1 MEIGFDEPV
10 NFYMFCDG
18 NRGNDGWRLTTG
30 VRGVYL
36 KTYYAGFYLITQE
49 EMLKNPSNGTAFCRR
64 LKLGVR
70 PVLSMDSDDYITA
83 LSSVTYRAET
93 RARLESERNI

>member
-1 MEIGFDEPV
+1 LENLVET
-10 NFYMFCDG
+10 Y
-18 NRGNDGWRLTTG
+18 GWRLTTG

-64 LKLGVR
+64 LKLDVR
-70 PVLSMDSDDYITA
+70 PVLSLDSDGYIAA
-83 LSSVTYRAET
+83 LSSAAYKADRAE
-93 RARLESERNI
+93 RLGRKPGEDVF